1 MKNIFGK
8 TMAIFS
14 ALALGAMLM
23 TSGCTTVTHQLANG
37 STVTNSV
44 PDPMV
49 LLRMVATEAATVGT
63 QAWLAKNPQ
72 DADKFD
78 LARKSLRGLLAVG
91 GGTVA
96 DLQKALS
103 LLPVDQLTGTNGQVI
118 VTAASVVISQAGQW
132 ALRFDTKNIWPDY
145 VEPLAR
151 GLADGLDA
159 ALPPE
164 QP

>member
-1 MKNIFGK
+1 MKNNFGK

-14 ALALGAMLM
+14 ALSLSGAMLM
-23 TSGCTTVTHQLANG
+23 SGCTTVTHQLANG

-44 PDPMV
+44 PDPIV
-49 LLRMVATEAATVGT
+49 LRMVATEAATVGT

-78 LARKSLRGLLAVG
+78 MARKSLRGLLAVG

-145 VEPLAR
+145 IEPLAR

-159 ALPPE
+159 ALPLE